1 MKNTKLFHVTVKDE
15 GKVGVYDFHLPFG
28 IDIDDIAKS
37 IANAYKVSLPE
48 GRTECT
54 TNENQMTFAFCG

>member
-1 MKNTKLFHVTVKDE
+1 MKNTKLFYVTVKDE
-15 GKVGVYDFHLPFG
+15 SKVGVYDFYLPFG

-48 GRTECT
+48 GRTECIT
-54 TNENQMTFAFCG
+54 DENQMTFAFCG